1 MNDLKFFKNK
11 KVFITGHTGF
21 KGSWLCQI
29 LYEAG
34 ADITGYSLEAP
45 TNPNLYTLLNINNKV
60 NSIIGDIRDIE
71 KLEKC
76 FCETMPEIVIHL
88 AAQPIVRESY
98 LDPKYTYETNVMGTV
113 NILECIRK
121 TNCVKSFLNVTTD
134 KVYRNY
140 EKQGYEYK
148 EEDILDGYEP
158 YSNSKSCSE
167 LITKAY
173 VRSFF
178 LDKQVAI
185 STARAGN
192 VIGGGDFSKDRI
204 IPDCVRAAKDKKEII
219 IRNPD
224 SIRPYQHVLESLMAY
239 LMILEKQYTD
249 KKYSGCYN
257 IGPNTED
264 CITTEQIV
272 KLFCQFWGEGVK
284 SKCIEINGPHEAKF
298 LKLDTQKVKK
308 VFNWNPTWN
317 IEIAVKKTVELAKLY
332 ENKTELEKCI
342 NKQINEFIEERGSLS
357 V

>member
-1 MNDLKFFKNK
+1 MNNLKFFKNK

-34 ADITGYSLEAP
+34 ADVTGYSLNAP
-45 TNPNLYTLLNINNKV
+45 TNPNMFSLLNMNNKIK
-60 NSIIGDIRDIE
+60 SIIGDIRDYE
-71 KLEKC
+71 KIEKC
-76 FCETMPEIVIHL
+76 FLETKPEIVIHL

-98 LDPKYTYETNVMGTV
+98 TAPQYTYETNVMGTV

-121 TNCVKSFLNVTTD
+121 SDCVKSFLNVTTD

-140 EKQGYEYK
+140 DNQYYEYK
-148 EEDILDGYEP
+148 EEDVLDGYEP

-167 LITKAY
+167 LITHAY
-173 VRSFF
+173 VRSYFT
-178 LDKQVAI
+178 DKQIAI
-185 STARAGN
+185 STVRAGN

-204 IPDCVRAAKDKKEII
+204 IPDCIKAAEQKKEII
-219 IRNPD
+219 IRNPN

-239 LMILEKQYTD
+239 LMIVEKQYND
-249 KKYSGCYN
+249 KNYSGCYN
-257 IGPNTED
+257 IGPNIED

-272 KLFCQFWGEGVK
+272 NYFCKYWGEGMK
-284 SKCIEINGPHEAKF
+284 SKCIENNGPHEAKF

-308 VFNWNPTWN
+308 VFNWTPTWN
-317 IEIAVKKTVELAKLY
+317 IEKAVEKTVELAKLY
-332 ENKTELEKCI
+332 ENKAELEKCI
-342 NKQINEFIEERGSLS
+342 NKQIYDFIEERRLHD